1 LIIFKEEEEHL
12 NEHKLDDGRLAL
24 IILTKLFHYFKTK
37 KSEQNPALR
46 NKNNDLSQFQTLVHA
61 IEEYFLMPL
70 ISLYN
75 ADQLMTFNDFV
86 KIKPINFIRI

>member
-24 IILTKLFHYFKTK
+24 IILTKLFNYFKTK

-46 NKNNDLSQFQTLVHA
+46 NKNNDLSQF
-61 IEEYFLMPL
+61 
-70 ISLYN
+70 
-75 ADQLMTFNDFV
+75 
-86 KIKPINFIRI
+86 